1 MARKRSHRL
10 RPRAPDPERLGGV
23 LTAATVLWATLLG
36 LSFLVAGMIT
46 YRQGVR
52 GVGSGEAFG
61 LVAFGPVFV
70 AAALAAFAGEHF
82 TAAATLAGLVPR
94 WLPAR
99 LFIAYFVGVAHL
111 AAALSFVARRYVR
124 LSAICL
130 AVMFALF
137 VLLMDLPAA
146 LAQPTKRIF
155 WILAARQTTFA
166 IGALAL
172 FGTTIM
178 SRRPNVSTTV
188 AAIARIWTA
197 TVLVFYGIDHVFHP
211 EYTPGVPSSVLTAAW
226 VPLPN
231 AISYATGI
239 LLIGFGIAMF
249 AEKYA
254 AAAAA
259 RCGLL
264 MVLLTL
270 ALYVPQ
276 FFLARS
282 VAQRVVAINFVFD
295 TLLFAGMMLVISRA
309 ILTTKSH
316 AIATPQEALTFET

>member
-1 MARKRSHRL
+1 M
-10 RPRAPDPERLGGV
+10 
-23 LTAATVLWATLLG
+23 TAATVLWSTLLG

-46 YRQGVR
+46 YRQDVR

-61 LVAFGPVFV
+61 LVAFGPIFV
-70 AAALAAFAGEHF
+70 AASLAAFAAEHF
-82 TAAATLAGLVPR
+82 TGAAILAAMVPK
-94 WLPAR
+94 WLPAP
-99 LFIAYFVGVAHL
+99 LFIAYLVGVAHL
-111 AAALSFVARRYVR
+111 AAALSFVARRYVP

-130 AVMFALF
+130 AIMFALF

-146 LAQPTKRIF
+146 LAQPTTRIF
-155 WILAARQTTFA
+155 WILVARQTTFA

-172 FGTTIM
+172 FGTNIM
-178 SRRPNVSTTV
+178 ARWPNVSTTV

-197 TVLVFYGIDHVFHP
+197 SVLVFYGISHVFHP
-211 EYTPGVPSSVLTAAW
+211 EYTPGVPSPVLTASW
-226 VPLPN
+226 VPLPD
-231 AISYATGI
+231 AIAYATGI

-282 VAQRVVAINFVFD
+282 VAQRVMAINFVFD

-309 ILTTKSH
+309 ILTAKSR
-316 AIATPQEALTFET
+316 AIATPREALRFAS

>member
-1 MARKRSHRL
+1 
-10 RPRAPDPERLGGV
+10 V
-23 LTAATVLWATLLG
+23 TAATVLWATLLG
-36 LSFLVAGMIT
+36 LSFLVAGMFT
-46 YRQGVR
+46 YRQDVR

-61 LVAFGPVFV
+61 LVAFGPIFV
-70 AAALAAFAGEHF
+70 AASLAAFAGEHF
-82 TAAATLAGLVPR
+82 TAAATLAALIPK

-111 AAALSFVARRYVR
+111 AAALSFVARRYMR

-146 LAQPTKRIF
+146 LAQPTNRIF
-155 WILAARQTTFA
+155 WILAARETTFA

-172 FGTTIM
+172 FGTNIM
-178 SRRPNVSTTV
+178 ARWPNVSTTV

-197 TVLVFYGIDHVFHP
+197 SVLVFYGVDHVFHP
-211 EYTPGVPSSVLTAAW
+211 EYTPGVPSSALTAAW
-226 VPLPN
+226 VPLPV
-231 AISYATGI
+231 AIAYATGI

-276 FFLARS
+276 FFLARG
-282 VAQRVVAINFVFD
+282 VAQRVMAINFVFD
-295 TLLFAGMMLVISRA
+295 TLLFAGMVLVISRA
-309 ILTTKSH
+309 ILTTKSR
-316 AIATPQEALTFET
+316 AIATPREALRFAT